1 MVWSYE
7 RGEGAAMKKTNIPMV
22 AMATFFGGC
31 IQVLAQG
38 GYPDLVKLDAEFL
51 EFRKPRIVEGVA
63 ERGPAEMEA
72 RRKGLDAFRERLRA
86 IDASSWP
93 VPQRVDY
100 LLVWAKLNSLTFDH
114 RVMKP
119 WARDPILYLDDV
131 SEIPYSETP
140 LSTEKAAELKARLET
155 VPRAMAQAQ
164 ANLTEA
170 NGELAKLAIFYLENF
185 DGVGQGEPYRDQPPA
200 GTIGWFR
207 DLCGRLQLHHPE
219 LDPACQASVTAV
231 SRYRDWLRANV
242 GGMPQSAA
250 IGMENFNWY
259 LKHVRLLPYDSEDLI
274 LLGER
279 ELHRYRLNYLVD
291 RNRNGSLPE
300 LDLTKT
306 REQHDARTREA
317 EEQIR
322 AMVAQQKL
330 MTIPGYVPDSF
341 DTDVFFSPRAL
352 TKRHFWE
359 EIQFRNALDNHI
371 HASIPGH
378 RFDGRLRQELTNP
391 IRKTYRDTE
400 RGEGWATYLEELF
413 VQAGITDENPRAREL
428 FYVALI
434 KRGSRVFA
442 ETGMH
447 AGKMSIDD
455 ANAYMIDWVP
465 FMEEDLGRYDLVGY
479 LRRPGAGSSYL
490 VGKMQI
496 EKLLSERAFQL
507 GDAFELGK
515 FHDEFLS
522 KGIIPVTLIRWEMTD
537 HDDEVT
543 KLWSEVLGAS

>member
-1 MVWSYE
+1 MTKAGVSLLTLILL
-7 RGEGAAMKKTNIPMV
+7 GGSGAL
-22 AMATFFGGC
+22 F
-31 IQVLAQG
+31 AQG
-38 GYPDLVKLDAEFL
+38 SYANLVKLDAEFL
-51 EFRKPRIVEGVA
+51 EFRKPKIVDGVSD
-63 ERGPAEMEA
+63 RGAAAMEA
-72 RRKGLDAFRERLRA
+72 QRNGLETFRKRLRG
-86 IDASSWP
+86 IDASSWS
-93 VPQRVDY
+93 VPEKVDY
-100 LLVWAKLNSLTFDH
+100 LLVFAKLNALAFDH

-131 SEIPYSETP
+131 SEIPYASTP
-140 LSTEKAAELKARLET
+140 LSPEKKAELAAKLKS
-155 VPRAMAQAQ
+155 VPKIMVDAQK
-164 ANLTEA
+164 NLTEA
-170 NGELAKLAIFYLENF
+170 NGELTKLAIFYLENF

-200 GTIGWFR
+200 GTIGWYK
-207 DLCGRLQLHHPE
+207 DLCSRLQQHHADLAPS
-219 LDPACQASVTAV
+219 CQAATMAV
-231 SRYRDWLRANV
+231 SGYRDWLRANV
-242 GGMPQSAA
+242 ARMPQSAA
-250 IGMENFNWY
+250 VGMENFNWY

-279 ELHRYRLNYLVD
+279 ELHRYRLNYVVD
-291 RNRNGSLPE
+291 RNRNKSLPE
-300 LDLTKT
+300 LELTKT
-306 REQHDARTREA
+306 REQHEQRTREA

-322 AMVAQQKL
+322 AMVASQKL
-330 MTIPGYVPDSF
+330 VTIPAGTPASF
-341 DTDVFFSPRAL
+341 ETDVFWSPRAT

-359 EIQFRNALDNHI
+359 ELQFRNALDNHI

-378 RFDGRLRQELTNP
+378 RFDGYLRQSIANP

-428 FYVALI
+428 FWAALI

-447 AGKMSIDD
+447 AGKMSLDE
-455 ANAYMIDWVP
+455 ANDYMIDWVP

-479 LRRPGAGSSYL
+479 LRRPGAGSAYL

-507 GDAFELGK
+507 GEAFDLGK

-522 KGIIPVTLIRWEMTD
+522 KGIIPVTLIRWEMTG

-543 KLWSEVLGAS
+543 KLWSEVVGAS

>member
-1 MVWSYE
+1 
-7 RGEGAAMKKTNIPMV
+7 MKKTKLSAI
-22 AMATFFGGC
+22 AITTLLGGS
-31 IQVLAQG
+31 VPLLAQG
-38 GYPDLVKLDAEFL
+38 SYPDLVKLDSELAEL
-51 EFRKPRIVEGVA
+51 RRPKIVDAVA
-63 ERGPAEMEA
+63 DRGREAMEA
-72 RRKGLDAFRERLRA
+72 QRKGLDQFRERLRR
-86 IDASSWP
+86 IDASSWS
-93 VPQRVDY
+93 VPERVDY
-100 LLVWAKLNSLTFDH
+100 LLVWAKLNALAFDH

-131 SEIPYSETP
+131 SEIPYAEVP
-140 LSTEKAAELKARLET
+140 LSAEKKAELQAKLAT
-155 VPRAMAQAQ
+155 VPTAMARAQ

-170 NGELAKLAIFYLENF
+170 NGELARLALFYLENF
-185 DGVGQGEPYRDQPPA
+185 DGVGQGEPYRDQPPE
-200 GTIGWFR
+200 GTIGWYR
-207 DLCGRLQLHHPE
+207 DLCGRLKQHHPD
-219 LDPACQASVTAV
+219 LVPACEASVTAV
-231 SRYRDWLRANV
+231 SGYRDWLRANLDR
-242 GGMPQSAA
+242 MPQSAA

-259 LKHVRLLPYDSEDLI
+259 LKHVRLLPYDADDLI
-274 LLGER
+274 VLGER
-279 ELHRYRLNYLVD
+279 ELHRYRLNYIVD
-291 RNRNGSLPE
+291 RNRNKNLPE
-300 LDLTKT
+300 LDLTRS
-306 REQHDARTREA
+306 REQHEQRTREA

-322 AMVAQQKL
+322 AMVAQQNL
-330 MTIPGYVPDSF
+330 MTIPEYVPESF
-341 DTDVFFSPRAL
+341 ETDVFFSPRAL

-359 EIQFRNALDNHI
+359 EIQFRNALNNHI

-378 RFDGRLRQELTNP
+378 RFDGRLRQELENP

-428 FYVALI
+428 FWVALI

-447 AGKMSIDD
+447 AGRMSVED

-479 LRRPGAGSSYL
+479 LRRPGAGSAYV

-507 GDAFELGK
+507 GDAFDLGK

-522 KGIIPVTLIRWEMTD
+522 KGIIPVTLIRWEMTG

-543 KLWSEVLGAS
+543 KLWSEVVGAS

>member
-1 MVWSYE
+1 
-7 RGEGAAMKKTNIPMV
+7 MKKIKVSTL
-22 AMATFFGGC
+22 AMATLLGGGMK
-31 IQVLAQG
+31 LFAQSR
-38 GYPDLVKLDAEFL
+38 YQDLVKLDAEFL
-51 EFRKPRIVEGVA
+51 EFRKPKLVDGVA
-63 ERGPAEMEA
+63 DRSRGAMEA
-72 RRKGLDAFRERLRA
+72 QREGLEQFRGRLRA
-86 IDASSWP
+86 IEASSWS
-93 VPQRVDY
+93 VPERVDY
-100 LLVWAKLNSLTFDH
+100 LLVWAKLNALQFDH

-131 SEIPYSETP
+131 SEIPYAETP
-140 LSTEKAAELKARLET
+140 LSGEKLEELKAKLAT
-155 VPRAMAQAQ
+155 VARVMAQAQ

-200 GTIGWFR
+200 GTIGWYQ
-207 DLCGRLQLHHPE
+207 DLCGRLQQHHQDLVP
-219 LDPACQASVTAV
+219 PCQAALTAI
-231 SRYRDWLRANV
+231 SGYRDWLRANV
-242 GGMPQSAA
+242 DSMPPSAA

-259 LKHVRLLPYDSEDLI
+259 LKHVRLLPYDAEDLI

-279 ELHRYRLNYLVD
+279 ELHRYRMNYLVD
-291 RNRNGSLPE
+291 RNRNRNLPE
-300 LDLTKT
+300 LELTRT
-306 REQHDARTREA
+306 REQHEQRTREA

-330 MTIPGYVPDSF
+330 LTIPDDMPESF
-341 DTDVFFSPRAL
+341 ETDTFFSPRAL

-378 RFDGRLRQELTNP
+378 RFDGRLRQQLLNP

-428 FYVALI
+428 FYVALV

-447 AGKMSIDD
+447 AGKMSVDD

-479 LRRPGAGSSYL
+479 LRRPGAGSAYL

-496 EKLLSERAFQL
+496 EKLVSEAAFQQ
-507 GDAFELGK
+507 GEAFDLGK

-522 KGIIPVTLIRWEMTD
+522 KGIIPVTLIRWEMTG

-543 KLWSEVLGAS
+543 KLWSEVVGAS

>member
-1 MVWSYE
+1 MMKRRASILASALLSAS
-7 RGEGAAMKKTNIPMV
+7 GAA
-22 AMATFFGGC
+22 
-31 IQVLAQG
+31 LAQG

-51 EFRKPRIVEGVA
+51 EFRKPKIVDGVSDRSA
-63 ERGPAEMEA
+63 AAMEA
-72 RRKGLDAFRERLRA
+72 QRQGLEELRKRLRA
-86 IDASSWP
+86 IDASSWS
-93 VPQRVDY
+93 VPEKVDY
-100 LLVWAKLNSLTFDH
+100 LLVWAKLNALAFDH

-131 SEIPYSETP
+131 SEIPYAETP
-140 LSTEKAAELKARLET
+140 LSAEKKTEIATKLAT
-155 VPRAMAQAQ
+155 VPKVMSDAQK
-164 ANLTEA
+164 NLTEA
-170 NGELAKLAIFYLENF
+170 NGELTKLAIFYLENF

-200 GTIGWFR
+200 GTIGWYR
-207 DLCGRLQLHHPE
+207 DLCGRLQQHHAD
-219 LDPACQASVTAV
+219 LVSSCAAAATAV
-231 SRYRDWLRANV
+231 AGYRDWLRANLDR
-242 GGMPQSAA
+242 MPQSAA
-250 IGMENFNWY
+250 VGMENFNWY

-279 ELHRYRLNYLVD
+279 ELHRYRLNYVVD
-291 RNRNGSLPE
+291 RNRNRNLPE
-300 LDLTKT
+300 LELTRT
-306 REQHDARTREA
+306 REQHEERTREA

-322 AMVAQQKL
+322 AMVASQKL
-330 MTIPGYVPDSF
+330 LTIPPGTPSSF
-341 DTDVFFSPRAL
+341 ETDVFWSPRAA

-359 EIQFRNALDNHI
+359 ELQFRNALDNHI

-378 RFDGRLRQELTNP
+378 RFDGFLRQSLTNP

-400 RGEGWATYLEELF
+400 RGEGWATYLEELL

-428 FYVALI
+428 FWAALI

-447 AGKMSIDD
+447 AGKMSLDE
-455 ANAYMIDWVP
+455 ANDYMIDWVP

-479 LRRPGAGSSYL
+479 LRRPGAGSAYL

-507 GDAFELGK
+507 GDQFDLGK

-522 KGIIPVTLIRWEMTD
+522 KGIIPVTLIRWEMTG

-543 KLWSEVLGAS
+543 KLWAEVVGAS

>member
-1 MVWSYE
+1 MIRRSLSFLALVMVS
-7 RGEGAAMKKTNIPMV
+7 GSGPLFAQ
-22 AMATFFGGC
+22 G
-31 IQVLAQG
+31 AQG
-38 GYPDLVKLDAEFL
+38 GYSDLVKLDAEFL
-51 EFRKPRIVEGVA
+51 EFRKPKIVDGVSD
-63 ERGPAEMEA
+63 RGASAMEA
-72 RRKGLDAFRERLRA
+72 QRAGLEEFRKRLRA
-86 IDASSWP
+86 IEATSWS
-93 VPQRVDY
+93 VPEKVDY
-100 LLVWAKLNSLTFDH
+100 LLVWAKLNALAFDH

-131 SEIPYSETP
+131 SEIPYASTP
-140 LSTEKAAELKARLET
+140 LPAEKRAEVAAKLKT
-155 VPRAMAQAQ
+155 VPKVMADAQ
-164 ANLTEA
+164 KNLTEA
-170 NGELAKLAIFYLENF
+170 NGELSKLAIFYLENF

-200 GTIGWFR
+200 GVIGWYQDF
-207 DLCGRLQLHHPE
+207 CGRLQQHHADLVPS
-219 LDPACQASVTAV
+219 CQAAGTAV
-231 SRYRDWLRANV
+231 SGFRDWLRANV
-242 GGMPQSAA
+242 DRMPQSAA
-250 IGMENFNWY
+250 VGMENFNWY

-274 LLGER
+274 VLGER
-279 ELHRYRLNYLVD
+279 ELHRYRLNYIVD
-291 RNRNGSLPE
+291 RNRNKNLPE
-300 LDLTKT
+300 LELTKT
-306 REQHDARTREA
+306 REQHEQRTREG

-322 AMVAQQKL
+322 AMVASQKL
-330 MTIPGYVPDSF
+330 LTIPPGTPSSF
-341 DTDVFFSPRAL
+341 ETDVFFSPRAL

-359 EIQFRNALDNHI
+359 ELQFRNALDNHI

-378 RFDGRLRQELTNP
+378 RFDGYLRQSLTNP

-428 FYVALI
+428 FWAALI

-447 AGKMSIDD
+447 AGKMSLDE
-455 ANAYMIDWVP
+455 ANDYMIDWVP

-479 LRRPGAGSSYL
+479 LRRPGAGSAYL

-507 GDAFELGK
+507 GESFDLGK

-522 KGIIPVTLIRWEMTD
+522 KGIIPVTLIRWEMTG

-543 KLWSEVLGAS
+543 KLWAEVVDAS

>member
-1 MVWSYE
+1 M
-7 RGEGAAMKKTNIPMV
+7 RKMGFTLM
-22 AMATFFGGC
+22 AMA
-31 IQVLAQG
+31 VLGPSVPLFAQG
-38 GYPDLVKLDAEFL
+38 SYQDLVKLDAEFL
-51 EFRKPRIVEGVA
+51 EFRKPRIVDGVA
-63 ERGPAEMEA
+63 DRGPTAMAAQRNGIEEI
-72 RRKGLDAFRERLRA
+72 RQRLRA
-86 IDASSWP
+86 IDAASWP
-93 VPQRVDY
+93 VSQRVDY
-100 LLVWAKLNSLTFDH
+100 LLVWAKLNALTFDH

-131 SEIPYSETP
+131 SEIPYAETP
-140 LSTEKAAELKARLET
+140 LSAEKKAEVKAMLAT
-155 VPRAMAQAQ
+155 VPKVMAQAQ

-200 GTIGWFR
+200 GTIGWYQ
-207 DLCGRLQLHHPE
+207 DLCGRLRQHHAE
-219 LDPACQASVTAV
+219 LVPACQAAINAV
-231 SRYRDWLRANV
+231 SGYRDWLRGSV

-250 IGMENFNWY
+250 IGMNNFNWY

-291 RNRNGSLPE
+291 RNRNKNLPE
-300 LDLTKT
+300 LELTKT
-306 REQHDARTREA
+306 REQHEERTREA

-322 AMVAQQKL
+322 ALVAQQNL
-330 MTIPGYVPDSF
+330 MTIPGYVPESF
-341 DTDVFFSPRAL
+341 ETDVFFSPRAL

-391 IRKTYRDTE
+391 VRKTYRDTE

-413 VQAGITDENPRAREL
+413 VQTGITDENPRAREL

-479 LRRPGAGSSYL
+479 LRRPGAGSAYL

-496 EKLLSERAFQL
+496 EKLISERAFQL
-507 GDAFELGK
+507 GSAFDLGK

-522 KGIIPVTLIRWEMTD
+522 KGIIPVTLIRWEMTG

-543 KLWSEVLGAS
+543 KLWAEVVGAS